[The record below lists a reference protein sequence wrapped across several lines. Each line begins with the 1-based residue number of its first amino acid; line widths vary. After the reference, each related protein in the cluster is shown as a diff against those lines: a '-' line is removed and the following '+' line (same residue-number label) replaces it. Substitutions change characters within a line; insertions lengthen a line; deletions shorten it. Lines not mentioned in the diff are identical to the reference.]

1 MQRGGTTERD
11 HDLSDLPRS
20 FFSHTYIY
28 THARDK
34 DFSSVTNTSA
44 IKRGTAAYVTNRWID
59 RNDSHPPPLYT
70 RSKHFQP
77 RDQFHE
83 PIVNPCLPSVLT
95 VPLTKVKRVL
105 LDEEGEGGQHSELQ
119 LARLEGTRRSVARG
133 EKRDVTHGSRVK
145 FHFRRKDR
153 AIFPP
158 PFTPSRRKI

>member
-20 FFSHTYIY
+20 FFSHTHIY

-44 IKRGTAAYVTNRWID
+44 IKRGTAYVTNRWID

-95 VPLTKVKRVL
+95 VPPTKVKRVL
-105 LDEEGEGGQHSELQ
+105 LDEEGEGAAFGIAISEAGRNEAIGG
-119 LARLEGTRRSVARG
+119 ARRKEGRNARF
-133 EKRDVTHGSRVK
+133 TSQIS
-145 FHFRRKDR
+145 FRRKDR

>member
-1 MQRGGTTERD
+1 M
-11 HDLSDLPRS
+11 
-20 FFSHTYIY
+20 
-28 THARDK
+28 
-34 DFSSVTNTSA
+34 TNTSA

-95 VPLTKVKRVL
+95 VPPTKVKRVL
-105 LDEEGEGGQHSELQ
+105 LDEEGEGAAFGIAISEAGRNEAIGG
-119 LARLEGTRRSVARG
+119 ARRKEGRNARF
-133 EKRDVTHGSRVK
+133 TSQIS
-145 FHFRRKDR
+145 FRRKDR